1 MALEGVI
8 EPFEAVEDTVT
19 KMGRSCL
26 HVPDPRHL
34 WMVGHDD
41 DRASSSISAVKPRGL
56 DLVQLQRRRQCAAR
70 IQEEA
75 PDLRHLPIERDQIRQ
90 LPPSNLVLLL
100 LAICDIIPV
109 EAAGIAITVPRKD
122 VRDILA
128 A

>member
-8 EPFEAVEDTVT
+8 EPFEAVEDAVT

-56 DLVQLQRRRQCAAR
+56 DLVELQRV
-70 IQEEA
+70 
-75 PDLRHLPIERDQIRQ
+75 
-90 LPPSNLVLLL
+90 SNLVKTRSICR
-100 LAICDIIPV
+100 LALV
-109 EAAGIAITVPRKD
+109 GNH
-122 VRDILA
+122 
-128 A
+128 